1 MTHIDDLATGAWS
14 DRAREL
20 PADAALPEG
29 FSVLPWTKVVGSSFA
44 EHWRRLAQHCATP
57 NPFAEEWFLAHS
69 LRHLDPAGS
78 ILLACYVS
86 EGELVGLMPL
96 MRDRDYHGQ
105 PVPHLANWVHANA
118 FCGEPLV
125 KEGYSRPFWENL
137 LDWCDS
143 HAGISVFLHLT
154 HIPADGT
161 AYAALQDISTTTGR
175 KLSVVHSLQRAVL
188 RSGPAPQEHL
198 RSALDRKRRK
208 ELQRKRRRLE
218 ESGHFVFSRQTDETG
233 VDRWIDEFL
242 ALERAGWKGE
252 QGSAMA
258 SAPATEALFR
268 ASLTEAAKLG
278 KLERLA
284 FHLDG
289 RPVAMLTSFV
299 TPPHAFGFKTA
310 YDESLSKL
318 SPGMLLQVE
327 NLAILECKSVTL
339 SDSCAA
345 PDHPMIGQIWPDR
358 REIAMLTIPIGGRLR
373 RGIGAAL
380 TAIEL
385 YRTGKRQ

>member
-1 MTHIDDLATGAWS
+1 MTTIDDLTASPRS
-14 DRAREL
+14 DRPRDN
-20 PADAALPEG
+20 PADAAPAEG
-29 FSVLPWTKVVGSSFA
+29 FSVLPWREAVDSRFIGL
-44 EHWRRLAQHCATP
+44 WRRLARNCATP

-69 LRHLDPAGS
+69 LRHLDPDGS
-78 ILLACYVS
+78 ILLACHVS
-86 EGELVGLMPL
+86 DGELVGLMPL
-96 MRDRDYHGQ
+96 MRDRDYHGK
-105 PVPHLANWVHANA
+105 PLPHLANWVHANA

-125 KEGYSRPFWENL
+125 KEGHARSFWENL
-137 LDWCDS
+137 LDWCDR
-143 HAGISVFLHLT
+143 HAGTSAFLHLT
-154 HIPADGT
+154 HIPADGA
-161 AYAALQDISTTTGR
+161 AYAALHGISASTGR
-175 KLSVVHSLQRAVL
+175 KLSVVHSMERAAL
-188 RSGPAPQEHL
+188 RSGPTPQEHL
-198 RSALDRKRRK
+198 RAALDKKRRK

-218 ESGHFVFSRQTDETG
+218 ESGHFVFSRQTDKTG
-233 VDRWIDEFL
+233 LDRWIDEFL
-242 ALERAGWKGE
+242 ALESAGWKGE

-258 SAPATEALFR
+258 SSPDTEALCR
-268 ASLTEAAKLG
+268 ASLTEAARQG

-299 TPPHAFGFKTA
+299 TPPYAFGFKTA
-310 YDESLSKL
+310 YDESLAKL

-327 NLAILECKSVTL
+327 NLAILDCKSVTL

>member
-1 MTHIDDLATGAWS
+1 MTYIDDLTTRAWS
-14 DRAREL
+14 DRARDHS
-20 PADAALPEG
+20 ADAVLTEG
-29 FSVLPWTKVVGSSFA
+29 FSVLPWRKAVDPGFA
-44 EHWRRLAQHCATP
+44 EQWRRLATNCATP

-69 LRHLDPAGS
+69 LRHFDPDGS
-78 ILLACYVS
+78 ILLACHVS
-86 EGELVGLMPL
+86 DGELVGLMPL

-105 PVPHLANWVHANA
+105 PLPHLANWVHANA

-125 KEGYSRPFWENL
+125 KEGYARPFWKNL
-137 LDWCDS
+137 LDWCDG
-143 HAGISVFLHLT
+143 HAGTSVFLHLT
-154 HIPADGT
+154 HIPTDGAT
-161 AYAALQDISTTTGR
+161 YAALQDISAATGR
-175 KLSVVHSLQRAVL
+175 KLSVVQSVERAAL
-188 RSGPAPQEHL
+188 RSGPTPQEHL
-198 RSALDRKRRK
+198 RTALDRKRRK

-218 ESGHFVFSRQTDETG
+218 ESGQFVFSRQTDEAG
-233 VDRWIDEFL
+233 LDQWIDEFL

-258 SAPATEALFR
+258 SSPATEALFR
-268 ASLTEAAKLG
+268 ASLTEAAQLG

-299 TPPHAFGFKTA
+299 SPPHAFGFKTA

-327 NLAILECKSVTL
+327 NLAILECKRVTL

-345 PDHPMIGQIWPDR
+345 PNHPMIGQIWPDR

-373 RGIGAAL
+373 RGIGAML

-385 YRTGKRQ
+385 YRTRKRQ